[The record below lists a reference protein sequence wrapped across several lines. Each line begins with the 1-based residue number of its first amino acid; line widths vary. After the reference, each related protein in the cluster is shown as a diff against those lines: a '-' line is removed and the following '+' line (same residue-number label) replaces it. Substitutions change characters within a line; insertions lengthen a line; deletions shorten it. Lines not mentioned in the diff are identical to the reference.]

1 MFGKKKE
8 YVKVCPNCQST
19 NINSH
24 LGFTGEGYKCMKCGL
39 DNFNPFEIKKEDLK
53 ELK

>member
-8 YVKVCPNCQST
+8 YVKVCPACQST